1 MRLFVGLGLPE
12 NVAFT
17 LELLRGGIH
26 GARWEAQDKLHLTLR
41 YIGEVDGGMVKQ
53 IERALASIE
62 ADPFSMAIRGVG
74 HFPPRGKPKSVWA
87 GIDDPAP
94 VADLHERIDDELT
107 DLGLEPDRR
116 NFAPHITLARLRDPS
131 SVEVAEFL
139 TRHALLSSPPFRVER
154 FLLYSSIRSPKG
166 SKYVV
171 ESAYPLEGRART

>member
-26 GARWEAQDKLHLTLR
+26 GARWEPKDKLHLTLR
-41 YIGEVDGGMVKQ
+41 YIGEVDGGMVGRVR
-53 IERALASIE
+53 RALASID

-74 HFPPRGKPKSVWA
+74 HFPPRGKPRSVWA
-87 GIDDPAP
+87 GIDDATP
-94 VADLHERIDDELT
+94 VADLHERIDDALT
-107 DLGLEPDRR
+107 DLGLAPDRR

-131 SVEVAEFL
+131 SHEVAEFL
-139 TRHALLSSPPFRVER
+139 TRHALLSSPPFRVEA

-166 SKYVV
+166 SKYAV
-171 ESAYPLEGRART
+171 EAAFPLDGRTRG